1 MQWKMES
8 NESKNRIEESN
19 HRIINLQIC
28 IEHRARDRETHE
40 GQTPSCS
47 VNFMLALL
55 RLLFTSLTSH
65 SFNESQVRVGLD
77 GGGERGCRIGR
88 QTRPMHFLYHF
99 GLTGVVVRAP
109 YPSDQR
115 QTRAVSATI
124 AWLAVLHEL
133 SGSINIICCVLH
145 SSQLSALPFGISPSR
160 LFVI

>member
-1 MQWKMES
+1 ME
-8 NESKNRIEESN
+8 NGIESNRIESNQSMSEHESE
-19 HRIINLQIC
+19 
-28 IEHRARDRETHE
+28 IEKRTKDRQQVVASNCLAAFYFSRD
-40 GQTPSCS
+40 
-47 VNFMLALL
+47 
-55 RLLFTSLTSH
+55 SLTFH

-99 GLTGVVVRAP
+99 GLMGVVVRAP